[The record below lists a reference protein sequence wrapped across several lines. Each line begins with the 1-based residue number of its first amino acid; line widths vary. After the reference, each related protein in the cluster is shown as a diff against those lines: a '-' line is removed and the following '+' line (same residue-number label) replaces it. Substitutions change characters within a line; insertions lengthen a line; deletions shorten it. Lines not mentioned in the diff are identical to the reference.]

1 MSKLYPVECFR
12 LKEEHKE
19 QVTQKATSG
28 DLSKADIV
36 DLTIM
41 NVQDKAAI
49 SADVTNA
56 EPQHLP
62 GGVLNIA

>member
-1 MSKLYPVECFR
+1 
-12 LKEEHKE
+12 
-19 QVTQKATSG
+19 
-28 DLSKADIV
+28 
-36 DLTIM
+36 M